1 MAADILAALE
11 STEVRYAAAAVLWVV
26 GVIAIVL
33 RKLTA

>member
-1 MAADILAALE
+1 MEPNIAAAFE
-11 STEVRYAAAAVLWVV
+11 STEVRYAAAAVLWVA